1 MKKVYICSRYR
12 ADGRHTVESNI
23 ERALYACSIALS
35 KGYAP
40 IAPHLIYP
48 RCLDDAEPH
57 DRTLGMDVARV
68 WIPVCDELWQWGA
81 TVSEGMAQEIALAAE
96 TGIPVKV
103 FNSIGIPQHM
113 WNGEK
118 LKREAHH

>member
-48 RCLDDAEPH
+48 RCLDDTNPH
-57 DRTLGMDVARV
+57 DRVLGMDAARA
-68 WIPVCDELWQWGA
+68 WIPMCDELWQWGA
-81 TVSEGMAQEIALAAE
+81 TVSEGMEQEIALAAE

-103 FNSIGIPQHM
+103 FNSIGIPQHL

-118 LKREAHH
+118 LRRINP

>member
-12 ADGRHTVESNI
+12 ADDRHTVESNI

-48 RCLDDAEPH
+48 RCLDDAEPQ
-57 DRTLGMDVARV
+57 DRALGMNAARV

-81 TVSEGMAQEIALAAE
+81 TISEGMAQEIALAAE
-96 TGIPVKV
+96 NGIPIKV
-103 FNSIGIPQHM
+103 FNSIGIPQHQ

-118 LKREAHH
+118 LRRINP